1 MRLITSKSKNSE
13 SFYIS
18 KSFVNSKGTNTST
31 IIRKLGTL
39 EELLAEHGPTRDDVL
54 AWAKNET
61 RLETEKYK
69 SEQKTKSVQI
79 TFRADRELDYG
90 QKKLYQGGY
99 LFLQSIYYA
108 LNLDKT

>member
-1 MRLITSKSKNSE
+1 MAL
-13 SFYIS
+13 
-18 KSFVNSKGTNTST
+18 
-31 IIRKLGTL
+31 
-39 EELLAEHGPTRDDVL
+39 PDDVL

-69 SEQKTKSVQI
+69 SEQKQKSVQI

-90 QKKLYQGGY
+90 QKTYQGGY

-108 LNLDKT
+108 LNLDKTCRKIGINISSGLTLMRSSPTSSTTGP